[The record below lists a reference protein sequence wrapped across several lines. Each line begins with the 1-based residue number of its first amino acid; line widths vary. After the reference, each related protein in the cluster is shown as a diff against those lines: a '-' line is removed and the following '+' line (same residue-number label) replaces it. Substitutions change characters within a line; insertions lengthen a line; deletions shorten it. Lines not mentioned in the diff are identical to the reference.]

1 MYLSYSTDTFSISL
15 TRPSSLQKD
24 MTLVWQTAVNHELK
38 LSFTSSEVLHFTP
51 YMYIYKNLEMVT
63 LFFFAYIYKENK
75 IECK

>member
-1 MYLSYSTDTFSISL
+1 
-15 TRPSSLQKD
+15 

-38 LSFTSSEVLHFTP
+38 LSFTSSEVLHFTL

-63 LFFFAYIYKENK
+63 LFFFAHIYKENK